1 MQKFFQKLSVIVFL
15 LLLLSAHAFGDVAL
29 EELGELEEIEWLEK
43 SVESTQEFPQKN
55 RESSADSHFLS
66 SLFSQNTMQENEN
79 PTNPTLP
86 QNLLPQQYMLEHPLP
101 KWIYATAIIEV
112 YFSDGSQRVGF
123 GTMLENGLFITS
135 AQIVYDKELIPKTIY
150 TKMQDSSA
158 RVLICTNKLNVKAVD
173 IKNNLALLES
183 IEATDD
189 YCHVRA
195 KSYYHDRIE
204 KRYFVDIFANP
215 TLAKK
220 SSFNTMSAQKST
232 PKTTSNKSALENNAK
247 DSTIFYAFVESYYS
261 FVPKALED
269 GDFTKA
275 KSGVQG
281 AEVAISDM
289 QDSQNLLAVYDDF
302 AYGRAF
308 FSKDGVFLGI
318 LSAKDKNN
326 QPIFAKRELIQ
337 EFLCSLHYHGVLQD
351 NALNFKCPQTHL

>member
-15 LLLLSAHAFGDVAL
+15 LVLCSAHALGDVML
-29 EELGELEEIEWLEK
+29 EEVEEIEWLEK
-43 SVESTQEFPQKN
+43 SAESTQEFSQKN
-55 RESSADSHFLS
+55 ADSSVDSHSLS
-66 SLFSQNTMQENEN
+66 SLFSQNTTQTHEN
-79 PTNPTLP
+79 PTNPILP

-112 YFSDGSQRVGF
+112 YFSDGSQRMGF

-135 AQIVYDKELIPKTIY
+135 AQIVYDEKLIPKTIY

-173 IKNNLALLES
+173 TQNNLALLES
-183 IEATDD
+183 IASTDD
-189 YCHVRA
+189 YCHTRA

-204 KRYFVDIFANP
+204 KRYFIDIFTNP

-220 SSFNTMSAQKST
+220 SSFDTMNAQKTTPNTSAQKNST
-232 PKTTSNKSALENNAK
+232 K
-247 DSTIFYAFVESYYS
+247 DSMIFYAFVEDYYS

-275 KSGVQG
+275 KNGVQG
-281 AEVAISDM
+281 SQVAISDM

-308 FSKDGVFLGI
+308 FSSDGVFLGI

-337 EFLCSLHYHGVLQD
+337 EFLCSLHHHGVLKD
-351 NALNFKCPQTHL
+351 NALNFKCTQGRL